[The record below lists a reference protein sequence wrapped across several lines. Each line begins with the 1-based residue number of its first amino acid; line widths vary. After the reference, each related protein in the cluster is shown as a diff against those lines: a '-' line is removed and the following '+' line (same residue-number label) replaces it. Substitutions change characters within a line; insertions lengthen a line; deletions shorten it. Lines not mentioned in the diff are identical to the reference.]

1 MRSYLP
7 IALVAALAATAAA
20 TATATAGVTLP
31 GTVQLAQN
39 SGSVDRTLGNGSM
52 GTGAGIERLPEDSE
66 KDRKVPD
73 QRPQQAY
80 EQSNHGDTDTDME
93 HRPRRTLG
101 DRDQD

>member
-7 IALVAALAATAAA
+7 IALVTALAATVAA
-20 TATATAGVTLP
+20 TAPAGATMP

-52 GTGAGIERLPEDSE
+52 GTGAGIERLPEQSE

-73 QRPQQAY
+73 QRTQQAY

>member
-7 IALVAALAATAAA
+7 IALAAALAATA
-20 TATATAGVTLP
+20 TATATAGVTTP

-66 KDRKVPD
+66 KDRNLPD

-101 DRDQD
+101 DPDPD

>member
-1 MRSYLP
+1 MRSYLL
-7 IALVAALAATAAA
+7 IVLGAALAAVAAA
-20 TATATAGVTLP
+20 QASAGDSMPGYTL
-31 GTVQLAQN
+31 LAQN
-39 SGSVDRTLGNGSM
+39 TGSVNRTLGNGSM
-52 GTGAGIERLPEDSE
+52 GTGAGIERLPEQSD

-73 QRPQQAY
+73 QRTQQAY

>member
-1 MRSYLP
+1 M
-7 IALVAALAATAAA
+7 
-20 TATATAGVTLP
+20 P

-39 SGSVDRTLGNGSM
+39 TGSVDRSLGNGSM
-52 GTGAGIERLPEDSE
+52 GTGAGIERLPEQSE
-66 KDRKVPD
+66 KDRDVRDVRD
-73 QRPQQAY
+73 QHTQQFY

>member
-1 MRSYLP
+1 MRSYLA
-7 IALVAALAATAAA
+7 IALGAALAAVVTGQASAADPISDHA
-20 TATATAGVTLP
+20 L
-31 GTVQLAQN
+31 LAQN
-39 SGSVDRTLGNGSM
+39 TGAVDRSLGNGSM
-52 GTGAGIERLPEDSE
+52 GAGEGIERLPEQSE
-66 KDRKVPD
+66 EGRDVHD

>member
-20 TATATAGVTLP
+20 TATATAGVTMP

-52 GTGAGIERLPEDSE
+52 GTGAGIERLPEQSD

-73 QRPQQAY
+73 QRTQQAY

-93 HRPRRTLG
+93 HRRRRTLG